1 MSAEELIDALQRTLA
16 GQRAGG
22 GSYPPQGDPPNV
34 LPPDPLAP
42 GSASTGA
49 GNDGGIV
56 GELSASTGAG
66 NDGGIVG
73 ELKAIRQ
80 LMESQHEAVMQALA
94 RLPTEIAE
102 AIVSA
107 TS

>member
-56 GELSASTGAG
+56 GEL
-66 NDGGIVG
+66 
-73 ELKAIRQ
+73 KAIRQ